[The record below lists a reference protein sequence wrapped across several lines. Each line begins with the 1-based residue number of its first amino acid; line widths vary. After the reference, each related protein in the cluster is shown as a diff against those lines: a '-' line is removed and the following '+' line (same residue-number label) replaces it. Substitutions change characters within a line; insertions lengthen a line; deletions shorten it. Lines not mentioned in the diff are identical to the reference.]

1 MYNFHVK
8 EWASYFVGEVRVYV
22 HNGKGH
28 EYEIISRIKEDNLL
42 KKCAEQMG
50 KDANTQ
56 KEANHLIS
64 ELLKGNSNPGIHTKT
79 LFKGVRYLRG
89 RNGARIFYR
98 KTAEAIEILG
108 KANKKNEQ
116 TVIDVITK
124 LYG

>member
-1 MYNFHVK
+1 M
-8 EWASYFVGEVRVYV
+8 
-22 HNGKGH
+22 
-28 EYEIISRIKEDNLL
+28 
-42 KKCAEQMG
+42 
-50 KDANTQ
+50 
-56 KEANHLIS
+56 
-64 ELLKGNSNPGIHTKT
+64 KGNSNPGIHTKT